1 MSIEYVA
8 KFQKEVNLE
17 TSNQLL
23 YKCSVYDGWQVLTHK
38 SDRISFKLKDIPT
51 RENWNEDVEIAI
63 SGNAFY
69 VIFHSAS
76 RSQREDCISHLN
88 GCLKIFDSSSHLEE
102 I

>member
-1 MSIEYVA
+1 MSIEYTA
-8 KFQKEVNLE
+8 RFQKEVNLE

-23 YKCSVYDGWQVLTHK
+23 QRCSAYYGWQILVNE
-38 SDRISFKLKDIPT
+38 SDRISFKLNSIPT
-51 RENWNEDVEIAI
+51 REDWNEDVEIAI
-63 SGNAFY
+63 SGGAFY

-88 GCLKIFDSSSHLEE
+88 KCLKVFDSSSCLEE